1 MVEFGVE
8 MLISFAQIVDVV
20 IKLIIKI
27 ILSVYMQFDSFFKII
42 NNRFLLKLVTICI
55 IYTVPIYSQD
65 QYYAYCNSFTVIC
78 AQQLDAGLIN
88 TNIGHRFYGPVSD
101 GLDTLYGMDDGANVM
116 LYAAYMLTDNDKVHV
131 QRIRTDTDFQ
141 LAYQRSVQIL
151 HLPLFATVLV
161 SANWY
166 DDNGTDVFNGLS
178 VFGLSWDYRF
188 GQLHSNIG
196 YDHYESE
203 MGVASALIFNVTD
216 EWDIVFEGFSSSQSN
231 DPALSIGGVYHT
243 FGHRFKLGLHNST
256 AMGFRQLMHA
266 TTTKDWVFG
275 FQIHRLLEW

>member
-8 MLISFAQIVDVV
+8 MLISFAQIVDIV
-20 IKLIIKI
+20 IKLIITI

-42 NNRFLLKLVTICI
+42 NNRFLLKLVTIFI

-65 QYYAYCNSFTVIC
+65 QYYAYCNSFTVTC
-78 AQQLDAGLIN
+78 AQQLDAGLVN

-141 LAYQRSVQIL
+141 MAYQRSVQIL
-151 HLPLFATVLV
+151 HLPLFATVQV

-166 DDNGTDVFNGLS
+166 DDNGTDV
-178 VFGLSWDYRF
+178 
-188 GQLHSNIG
+188 
-196 YDHYESE
+196 
-203 MGVASALIFNVTD
+203 
-216 EWDIVFEGFSSSQSN
+216 
-231 DPALSIGGVYHT
+231 
-243 FGHRFKLGLHNST
+243 
-256 AMGFRQLMHA
+256 LMVLA
-266 TTTKDWVFG
+266 CLV
-275 FQIHRLLEW
+275 